1 MIIAHTENGKKV
13 LTMAELSSIDIIKVL
28 EHLVGKFRAVGETN
42 VDEKRLSN
50 LRTLI
55 DVTNWC
61 LDGIAVCAEDRNSF
75 ETSVRTNGELAY
87 GAMLEYAD
95 WIKERMTDG

>member
-1 MIIAHTENGKKV
+1 MA
-13 LTMAELSSIDIIKVL
+13 AELSSVDIIKVL
-28 EHLVGKFRAVGETN
+28 EHLVGKIRAVGETN

-55 DVTNWC
+55 DVANWC
-61 LDGIAVCAEDRNSF
+61 LDGIAMCAEDRNSF

-95 WIKERMTDG
+95 WIKERITDG